1 MLKLKANNL
10 DKHLKDE
17 FIDISMNELAAA
29 YKYIQ
34 GIDNDLKQY
43 LLTNVEK
50 KVEESK
56 LFEFKIH
63 WITLFSDFTKE
74 ELRLIPM
81 EGAIS
86 VEWLYSHCK
95 QFMKQP
101 ESYVQ
106 LKEFEHKKVIYKL
119 IEPLRTIAG
128 AEMLFGNANYRQF
141 MLASQL
147 TSMVEANKQQTAI
160 SSLVQ
165 LFALLYSDGKDST
178 DDIIRRSKTFGEV
191 NALYGWSAYFF
202 FAELVEKYSDYF
214 RLSTTKNPP
223 ARIKQLL
230 ATQQLKALLS
240 RTTFGKWLQSKL
252 LKKEFLILTT

>member
-1 MLKLKANNL
+1 MLKLKANDLN
-10 DKHLKDE
+10 KTLKDE
-17 FIDISMNELAAA
+17 FVDVTLNELATA

-34 GIDNDLKQY
+34 GLDSDLKHY
-43 LLTNVEK
+43 LLSKGEK
-50 KVEESK
+50 EIPESK

-81 EGAIS
+81 EGSIS
-86 VEWLYSHCK
+86 VEWLYKHCE

-106 LKEFEHKKVIYKL
+106 LKEFDHKKVTYKL
-119 IEPLRTIAG
+119 IEPLTTISG
-128 AEMLFGNANYRQF
+128 AELLFGKANFRQF
-141 MLASQL
+141 MLGSQL

-165 LFALLYSDGKDST
+165 LFALLYSDGEDSSEEVVK
-178 DDIIRRSKTFGEV
+178 RSKVFGEV

-202 FAELVEKYSDYF
+202 FVELVERYKDYF
-214 RLSTTKNPP
+214 HLSTTENPP
-223 ARIKQLL
+223 AQIQRLS
-230 ATQQLKALLS
+230 ARQQLKALLS
-240 RTTFGKWLQSKL
+240 KTTFGSWLLSKL
-252 LKKEFLILTT
+252 RKKEFSILTT